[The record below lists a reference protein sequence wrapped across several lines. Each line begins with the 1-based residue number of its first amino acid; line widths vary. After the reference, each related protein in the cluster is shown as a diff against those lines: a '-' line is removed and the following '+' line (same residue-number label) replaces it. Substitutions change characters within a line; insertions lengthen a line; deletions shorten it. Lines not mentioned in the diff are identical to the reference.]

1 MKKFHALS
9 PAWLLVGSLALSAS
23 MTTAS
28 EHAAAAN
35 EALATEVLAGGCA
48 GCHGTDG
55 QLSGLIPAI
64 AGRPME
70 ELELQL
76 LRFKIEEN
84 VSTVMNRIA
93 AGYSNEEL
101 ARLAQYFSEQ

>member
-1 MKKFHALS
+1 MNKLPTYS
-9 PAWLLVGSLALSAS
+9 TTGLLVVGLALSAG
-23 MTTAS
+23 MTSAS
-28 EHAAAAN
+28 EHASAAN

-55 QLSGLIPAI
+55 QLTGLIPAI
-64 AGRPME
+64 AGRPADV
-70 ELELQL
+70 LELQL
-76 LRFKIEEN
+76 LRFKLDEN

-93 AGYSNEEL
+93 AGYTNEEL